1 MFFTLGWL
9 AAIRN
14 LQRST
19 LAVVSVALA
28 TVVLVSALIMAGG
41 EPGGAQFETRTALG
55 GDIVVLPEALVI
67 SGTSSPAPGG
77 TWEMIRRSPDNP
89 GLFAYFFPEIV
100 RDGIMGQESV
110 SRDLTEEI
118 RGVEGV
124 LYVTPYRTIPARM
137 VSDEYT
143 WWVQIRARDPLVDE
157 HYSLSS
163 ALVQGRILGPA
174 DQGEPVC
181 MLENYIISGGGPEAE
196 TYGYDRWNGIR
207 AVMAQGG
214 PSLRADA
221 SMAPGDSVRLVLPG
235 EGDAMQGPEVTLD
248 VVGTLEFTAGRI
260 SWLGSSLTPAGL
272 RSVVRFADD
281 DPPPPGR
288 YIEEPLHFSLP
299 EIWVSEETFDGLL
312 AQSGGGPWAEVTE
325 YLVVVSDLSRVN
337 VVADQ
342 IREATPG
349 ATVMTTVE
357 MVSLSDHLP
366 MVTTAIPP
374 EDISTGYRDLFASD
388 RVLLSSPRW
397 FEIAFMATAVVLAGL
412 LYLGNLYVLIITR
425 SKQLATLKAL
435 GSHNWQLLVSSTTE
449 VLVISAL
456 GTLAG
461 YLLCSPMLIHLWRS
475 NAMGPW
481 AIAMNLLRGLG
492 LVAGVVFCVSLLV
505 AAIPF
510 LRMMKLSPG
519 EVMRNG

>member
-14 LQRST
+14 LQRSA
-19 LAVVSVALA
+19 LAMISVALA

-41 EPGGAQFETRTALG
+41 EPGGAHFETRTALG
-55 GDIVVLPEALVI
+55 GDIVVLPEALGLP
-67 SGTSSPAPGG
+67 GTSSPTPGG
-77 TWEMIRRSPDNP
+77 AWEMIRRSPDNP
-89 GLFAYFFPEIV
+89 GLTAYFFPGIV

-124 LYVTPYRTIPARM
+124 LHVTPYRTIPARM
-137 VSDEYT
+137 ISGDYT

-157 HYSLSS
+157 HYGLSS
-163 ALVQGRILGPA
+163 ALVQGRVLGP
-174 DQGEPVC
+174 DDLGEPVC
-181 MLENYIISGGGPEAE
+181 VLENYIIRGGGPEAE
-196 TYGYDRWNGIR
+196 TYGYDRWDGVR

-221 SMAPGDSVRLVLPG
+221 SVAPGDPVHLVLPG
-235 EGDAMQGPEVTLD
+235 EGDAVQGLEVSLD

-260 SWLGSSLTPAGL
+260 SWLGSALTPAGL
-272 RSVVRFADD
+272 RSIVRFADD

-288 YIEEPLHFSLP
+288 YIDEPLHLSLP
-299 EIWVSEETFDGLL
+299 EIWVSEETFGGLL

-325 YLVVVSDLSRVN
+325 YLVVVSDFSRVN
-337 VVADQ
+337 VVADR

-349 ATVMTTVE
+349 ATVMTTGE

-366 MVTTAIPP
+366 IVTTAIPP
-374 EDISTGYRDLFASD
+374 EDISAGYRDLLASD
-388 RVLLSSPRW
+388 RVLLSAPGW
-397 FEIAFMATAVVLAGL
+397 FDAVLLVTAVLLAGL
-412 LYLGNLYVLIITR
+412 LYLGNLYVLTITR

-435 GSHNWQLLVSSTTE
+435 GSHNWQLLISSTTE

-461 YLLCSPMLIHLWRS
+461 YLFASPMLIHLWLS